1 MGIARPVME
10 VYPYAWAYFVPFI
23 LISSFMVLN
32 LFIAIIVSA
41 TQEVHDDDVRKERAR
56 AEKAATDAR
65 DEMLEL
71 LRSLHTRIDELENR
85 LGTHDADRRL
95 VHPRVGTTEP
105 EQGPPRAGDA

>member
-41 TQEVHDDDVRKERAR
+41 TQDVHDDELRAERVAT
-56 AEKAATDAR
+56 EKAATDAR

-71 LRSLHTRIDELENR
+71 LHSLHNRIDDLERR
-85 LGTHDADRRL
+85 LGTNDVDRQR
-95 VHPRVGTTEP
+95 
-105 EQGPPRAGDA
+105 